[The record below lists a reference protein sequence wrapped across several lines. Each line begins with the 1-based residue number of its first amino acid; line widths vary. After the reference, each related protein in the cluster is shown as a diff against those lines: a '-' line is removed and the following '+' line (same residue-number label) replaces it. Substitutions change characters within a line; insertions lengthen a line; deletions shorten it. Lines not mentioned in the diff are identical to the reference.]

1 MGGLTTMLNINR
13 TFRTIII
20 LHREIRDAPFK
31 HRNERRG
38 SDVLLITKGP
48 NSLLV
53 GNTVSCS
60 PNPRDSS
67 AQMSRDDP

>member
-1 MGGLTTMLNINR
+1 MGGVTIMLNKNR
-13 TFRTIII
+13 TFRIIII
-20 LHREIRDAPFK
+20 LHREIRDAPLK

-53 GNTVSCS
+53 GNMVSCS

-67 AQMSRDDP
+67 GQMSRDYP